1 MGYFDG
7 LYQGRF
13 ESQTAIKKANKAV
26 TDWQAYARQ
35 LEAEIREYQLALQ
48 ANKIVLAASTNA
60 IKQLDPAN
68 PLAKDDYVLDAK
80 KRIANE
86 ERAKKG
92 W

>member
-13 ESQTAIKKANKAV
+13 ESQAAIKKANKSV

-68 PLAKDDYVLDAK
+68 PLAKDDFVLDTK

-86 ERAKKG
+86 ERIKKG